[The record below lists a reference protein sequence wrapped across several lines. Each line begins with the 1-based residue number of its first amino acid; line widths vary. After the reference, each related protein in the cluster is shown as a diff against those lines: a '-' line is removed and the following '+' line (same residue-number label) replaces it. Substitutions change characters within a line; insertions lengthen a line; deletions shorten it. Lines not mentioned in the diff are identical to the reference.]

1 MLKLIA
7 SIGGAAI
14 VSTIFYSALTI
25 SSITVFDVLS
35 LSYSLVMLL
44 IYQLS
49 ARKFRFPVLLEVPFS
64 ISLIMVTSFFVS
76 LVSSSDPIGH
86 LTRSA
91 IMIAVFF
98 NMFIFAYIM
107 ADSGYLSRRMIL
119 NIICIS
125 GAISSIFSI
134 LQGQFGHFLSI
145 IPSDSLEQMQRFP
158 GLAGHPVE
166 AGGIEAYTGLLAFGN
181 VLDAR
186 SLTRKIFWGTL
197 AVITLYSIQFSL
209 SLTGLLTL
217 AGAVCVLLVVRTAW
231 RSVLVIAFMLLL
243 IVPIV
248 ASSSFFATSPLYA
261 RLTNLFVNGQNF
273 DTVESRSAQTST
285 AISLMLADPK
295 SLIFGFGFSDKEFSR
310 LYDLEIHNG
319 LVGFYY
325 HFGIFGL
332 VGQLFFLLYIARSM
346 LFGENKECRSI
357 SACIAFIFLCAY
369 MTGPATY
376 LRRSIW
382 MLPILDAMA
391 IRAQSMEAGARRSR
405 ANLANGHESQK
416 SAQLQ

>member
-1 MLKLIA
+1 MLKLFA

-14 VSTIFYSALTI
+14 VSTIFFSALTI
-25 SSITVFDVLS
+25 SSITIFDLLS

-49 ARKFRFPVLLEVPFS
+49 AQKFRFPVLLEVPFS

-86 LTRSA
+86 LMRSA
-91 IMIAVFF
+91 IMITVFL

-107 ADSGYLSRRMIL
+107 ADSGYLSRRVIL
-119 NIICIS
+119 NIICLS

-145 IPSDSLEQMQRFP
+145 IPSDSLEQMRRFP

-166 AGGIEAYTGLLAFGN
+166 SGGIEAYTGLLAFGN

-186 SLTRKIFWGTL
+186 SLMRKIFWG
-197 AVITLYSIQFSL
+197 AVGIIALYSIQFSL
-209 SLTGLLTL
+209 SLTGLLAL
-217 AGAVCVLLVVRTAW
+217 AGAVCVLLVVRAAW
-231 RSVLVIAFMLLL
+231 RSVLVIAFALLL

-248 ASSSFFATSPLYA
+248 ASSSFFAVSPLHD
-261 RLTNLFVNGQNF
+261 RLTKLFVNGQNF
-273 DTVESRSAQTST
+273 DTVESRSTQTST
-285 AISLMLADPK
+285 AISLMLADPQAF
-295 SLIFGFGFSDKEFSR
+295 IFGFGFSDKEFAR

-325 HFGIFGL
+325 HFGIFGFL
-332 VGQLFFLLYIARSM
+332 GQLCFLLYISRSI
-346 LFGENKECRSI
+346 LFGENKEERSV
-357 SACIAFIFLCAY
+357 SASIVVVFLCAY

-382 MLPILDAMA
+382 MIPILDAML
-391 IRAQSMEAGARRSR
+391 IRAQSMEAGVRHSR
-405 ANLANGHESQK
+405 ANLANRNEPQK